1 MIHAACSNF
10 AGLMTVRIILGIFES
25 SVTPCFILIVSQW
38 WRKEEHGL
46 RTGIWF
52 CFNGMGQIVGAVVAY
67 AIAVG
72 IRKNG
77 YTALAGWQL
86 IFLFTGGLTVL
97 VAIAFFFLI
106 PDSPASKYQ
115 HLAR

>member
-1 MIHAACSNF
+1 
-10 AGLMTVRIILGIFES
+10 
-25 SVTPCFILIVSQW
+25 
-38 WRKEEHGL
+38 
-46 RTGIWF
+46 
-52 CFNGMGQIVGAVVAY
+52 MGQIVGAVVAY